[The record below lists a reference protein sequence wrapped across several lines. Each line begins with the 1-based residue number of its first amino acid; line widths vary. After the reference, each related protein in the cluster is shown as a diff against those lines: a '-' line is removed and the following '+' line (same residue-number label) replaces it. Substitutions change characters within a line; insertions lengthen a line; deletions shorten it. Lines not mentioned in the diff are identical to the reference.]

1 MLYQII
7 VEKRDYSVCSFQKI
21 DAEKVEAPFDI
32 DPFEEKLFHHD
43 VFTVNINKKT
53 IQIENSQTREKKD
66 IAAILLLST
75 NKTYGRNAK
84 GKLLYKC
91 IPNNTNLPSFLV
103 PYEVKKIGFSKVS
116 VNIYIT
122 IQFQEWKSKHPTGII
137 NQIIGPVDVL
147 PNFYEYQLYCKDLNY
162 SLKKMNQHV
171 LPLTK
176 DGSIIREIVAK
187 FPQLEDRTHSHRV
200 FSIDPE
206 GSMDFDDA
214 FSIRELGEDK
224 IQISIYIANVTL
236 WLEFLN
242 LWEMMEDHRV
252 STVYLPDNKRPML
265 PSILSDNLCSLKAK
279 EDRFALVLDITYC
292 LLSRNV
298 IETKLGNAV
307 VCLDKNYVYEENSL
321 LKNVD
326 YLLLEKIVR
335 QMSGHPQMK
344 YMDTLNDSHDI
355 VAYLMI
361 YMNHCCAYML
371 VQKKQGIFRSIV
383 SKSSEKM
390 DNEQLK
396 MLPENVAKFIQMT
409 TSFSGK
415 YLDLSKETN
424 EENISHCILKLD
436 SYIHITSPI
445 RRLVDVLNMI
455 QIQQQYDILELSP
468 GALDFYQ
475 KWTFKIDVINQ
486 QMKQIR
492 IVQNECQLLDFFEK
506 NRELL
511 KVSHKGYTYHQKRRD
526 GDPLLTYQYTVYL
539 PELNLMTQLLS
550 DEDIPEYSCNQF
562 KLFVFHNEDKMKKK
576 IRIQKI

>member
-21 DAEKVEAPFDI
+21 DEEKVEPPFDI
-32 DPFEEKLFHHD
+32 DPFEEKLFHQD
-43 VFTVNINKKT
+43 IFTVNINKKT

-75 NKTYGRNAK
+75 NKTYGRNSK

-91 IPNNTNLPSFLV
+91 TPNNTNLPSFLV

-116 VNIYIT
+116 INLYIT
-122 IQFQEWKSKHPTGII
+122 IQFQEWKSKHPIGII

-176 DGSIIREIVAK
+176 DGSIMRKIIAK
-187 FPQLEDRTHSHRV
+187 FPELEDRTQSHCV

-214 FSIRELGEDK
+214 FSIRELEEDK

-242 LWEMMEDHRV
+242 LWKMMEEHRV
-252 STVYLPDNKRPML
+252 STVYLPDNKLPML

-279 EDRFALVLDITYC
+279 EHRFALVLDITYC
-292 LLSRNV
+292 LLSSNV

-321 LKNVD
+321 LKNED

-335 QMSGHPQMK
+335 QMSGHPEMK

-361 YMNHCCAYML
+361 YMNHCCAHML
-371 VQKKQGIFRSIV
+371 IQKKEGIFRSIV
-383 SKSSEKM
+383 SKSSETL
-390 DNEQLK
+390 DNAQLK
-396 MLPENVAKFIQMT
+396 RLPENVAKFIQMT

-415 YLDLSKETN
+415 YVDLSKETN
-424 EENISHCILKLD
+424 KENISHCILKLD

-455 QIQQQYDILELSP
+455 QIQHQYDILELSSD
-468 GALDFYQ
+468 ALDFYQ

-492 IVQNECQLLDFFEK
+492 IVQNECQLLDFFKK
-506 NRELL
+506 NCDLL
-511 KVSHKGYTYHQKRRD
+511 NVSHKGYTYHQKKRD

-550 DEDIPEYSCNQF
+550 DEDIPEYLCNQF